1 MSVNDKWHYCY
12 NSEVLVG
19 SRAMRD
25 RHLRLLGYIILQV
38 RARVQNRTTS
48 HCQVLVWVSAG
59 AQSVCLLLV
68 PPQLPYHELE
78 KLNGIEEVKQYLHQK
93 LLEVPL

>member
-1 MSVNDKWHYCY
+1 MSVNDKWHYCH

-38 RARVQNRTTS
+38 WPLIGTGGLHTAHLDHILHVGHMMLS
-48 HCQVLVWVSAG
+48 
-59 AQSVCLLLV
+59 SVV
-68 PPQLPYHELE
+68 PSQLPYHELE
-78 KLNGIEEVKQYLHQK
+78 KLNGIEEVKQYLHKK
-93 LLEVPL
+93 LLDVPL